1 MASFNNIKIGP
12 ELRPCY
18 INGKRAFFHFWI
30 KKKDIVMQS
39 EYVVG
44 LVEFIN
50 GTVEEIGVERIQF
63 CDNKLEEYCFEK
75 EENPCQQKVMK

>member
-1 MASFNNIKIGP
+1 MASFNEIMIKP

-18 INGKRAFFHFWI
+18 INGKKALFHLCI

-39 EYVVG
+39 EYFVG
-44 LVEFIN
+44 LVEFID
-50 GTVEEIGVERIQF
+50 GTVEEIGAEKIRF

-75 EENPCQQKVMK
+75 EENNANRRKWI